1 MRSGHRHWSP
11 LGSAWR
17 CPTIL
22 AVVLLSACGRQPAR
36 TIAASDPPPVS
47 ATVITVAA
55 ESYSITIPVTG
66 TLVSHTRVEVKA
78 EVIGHIARFDK
89 EEGDRVE
96 AGEAVVWVDDENSRL
111 AQRQA
116 ETAVDSAE
124 ATLDRARL
132 IESHSRMELERAENL
147 LKSGGITDKDLKA
160 AQLTC
165 RDATAQVALAQAQ
178 AEQMRAALA
187 VAQKRVRDT
196 VIYAPVAGEIQRKV
210 LNKGSYVEA
219 PTHIFTIVDNRRLEL
234 ESPVASADLASI
246 RAGQAVTFHVN
257 SYPEAKFE
265 GRVIDINPSVEEQ
278 TRSAKVRIQVANI
291 AGKLKA
297 GMFAE
302 GEILTG
308 ITAGAIVVPATAVY
322 RDDRAAKS
330 AYVFTLSNGKAVRC
344 NVRIG
349 HERDSRLEIVE
360 GLHAGEQLIAEQ
372 SIEIAEGVRV
382 EPRR

>member
-1 MRSGHRHWSP
+1 MR
-11 LGSAWR
+11 L
-17 CPTIL
+17 CLLLTIL
-22 AVVLLSACGRQPAR
+22 TAAALLPACGNRQVKA
-36 TIAASDPPPVS
+36 TAATDPPPVS
-47 ATVITVAA
+47 AAVITVAA
-55 ESYSITIPVTG
+55 ESYPLTIPVTG

-96 AGEAVVWVDDENSRL
+96 AGQPVVWVDDENSKL
-111 AQRQA
+111 AERQA
-116 ETAVDSAE
+116 ETAVGAAE
-124 ATLDRARL
+124 ASLDRARL
-132 IESHSRMELERAENL
+132 IESHSRVELERAENL

-160 AQLTC
+160 AQLAC

-178 AEQMRAALA
+178 AEQMRASLA

-234 ESPVASADLASI
+234 ESPIASADLASI
-246 RAGQAVTFHVN
+246 RPGQGVTFHVN
-257 SYPEAKFE
+257 SYPAMKFE
-265 GRVIDINPSVEEQ
+265 GRVIDINPSLEEQ
-278 TRSAKVRIQVANI
+278 TRSAKVRIQVSNT
-291 AGKLKA
+291 GDKLKA
-297 GMFAE
+297 GLFAD

-308 ITAGAIVVPATAVY
+308 TTAGAIVVPASAVY
-322 RDDRAAKS
+322 RDDRSAKS
-330 AYVFTLSNGKAVRC
+330 AYVFTISGGKAVRC